1 MRWEIPRRG
10 GIGLAEARIITGR
23 LWLAFALLPVANLVF
38 GYALFP
44 IFRWLADHGSARPVD
59 PAGEALAIGILC
71 GVLAL
76 LVTICGG
83 IPVLFWL
90 RRRGPIT
97 LQQTLAAGVLL
108 GNTSRVCDLRVRLTV
123 FALMHLLA
131 GTLSEHLAPAAELV
145 LATVRVVLLGSVLGL
160 ASALVVWILGIR
172 NTALVR

>member
-1 MRWEIPRRG
+1 MSP
-10 GIGLAEARIITGR
+10 R
-23 LWLAFALLPVANLVF
+23 LWLAFALLPVANLLF

-44 IFRWLADHGSARPVD
+44 IFWWLGGQGSARLVD
-59 PAGEALAIGILC
+59 PASGALAIGILS

-108 GNTSRVCDLRVRLTV
+108 GNTPLAAYGFASLV

-131 GTLSEHLAPAAELV
+131 GTLSEHLASPTELV
-145 LATVRVVLLGSVLGL
+145 VATVRVVLLGSVLGL
-160 ASALVVWILGIR
+160 ASALVVWTLGIR

>member
-1 MRWEIPRRG
+1 MSP
-10 GIGLAEARIITGR
+10 R
-23 LWLAFALLPVANLVF
+23 LWLAFALLPVANSLF

-44 IFRWLADHGSARPVD
+44 IFWWLGGQGSARLVD
-59 PAGEALAIGILC
+59 PASGALAIGILS

-108 GNTSRVCDLRVRLTV
+108 GNTPLAAYGFASLV

-131 GTLSEHLAPAAELV
+131 GTLSEHLAPPTGLV

-160 ASALVVWILGIR
+160 ASALVVWTLGIR

>member
-1 MRWEIPRRG
+1 MTDS
-10 GIGLAEARIITGR
+10 LQARIITGR
-23 LWLAFALLPVANLVF
+23 LWLAFALLPVTNLLF

-44 IFRWLADHGSARPVD
+44 IFWWLGNRGSARVVD
-59 PAGEALAIGILC
+59 PASEALAIGILC
-71 GVLAL
+71 AVLAL

-97 LQQTLAAGVLL
+97 LQQTLAAGILL
-108 GNTSRVCDLRVRLTV
+108 GNTPLATYGFVSLM

-145 LATVRVVLLGSVLGL
+145 LATVRVVLLGSVMGL
-160 ASALVVWILGIR
+160 ASALVVWVLGIR